1 MITIDQIKKSMRITT
16 SMLDDDIQ
24 RLINTAEADLAG
36 AGVTPPQAGDENPV
50 YDYAIDMFV
59 KSAMDYRGDAKFY
72 ELRYALTRNTLQ
84 KRKGSGWNV

>member
-1 MITIDQIKKSMRITT
+1 MITVDQMKKSLRITT

-24 RLINTAEADLAG
+24 RLINTAKADLTG
-36 AGVTPPQAGDENPV
+36 AGVTPPPADEENPV

-59 KSAMDYRGDAKFY
+59 KAAMDYRGDAKFY
-72 ELRYALTRNTLQ
+72 ELRYALVRDTLQ

>member
-1 MITIDQIKKSMRITT
+1 MITVEQMKKSLRITT

-24 RLINTAEADLAG
+24 RLINTAEADLTG
-36 AGVTPPQAGDENPV
+36 AGVTPPPADEENPV

-72 ELRYALTRNTLQ
+72 ELRYALVRDTLQ

>member
-1 MITIDQIKKSMRITT
+1 MMTVEQIKKSMRITT

-24 RLINTAEADLAG
+24 RLINTAEADLTG
-36 AGVTPPQAGDENPV
+36 AGVTPPPADKKNPV

-59 KSAMDYRGDAKFY
+59 KAAMDYRGDAKFY
-72 ELRYALTRNTLQ
+72 ELRYALVRDTLQ

>member
-1 MITIDQIKKSMRITT
+1 MITVEQMKKSLRITT

-24 RLINTAEADLAG
+24 RLINTAEADLTG
-36 AGVTPPQAGDENPV
+36 AGVTPPPADEENPV

-59 KSAMDYRGDAKFY
+59 KSAMDYRGDGKFY
-72 ELRYALTRNTLQ
+72 ELRYALVRDTLQ

>member
-1 MITIDQIKKSMRITT
+1 MMTVERMKKSLRITT

-24 RLINTAEADLAG
+24 RLINTAEADLTG
-36 AGVTPPQAGDENPV
+36 AGVTPPPADEENPV

-72 ELRYALTRNTLQ
+72 ELRYALVRDTLQ